1 MTDIE
6 DGFRRDALIAC
17 RSVTLADVA
26 EQLLAED
33 AGAALIKASLL
44 CWERQYG
51 RATAL
56 KMVESALIAAQHD
69 AADGA
74 VLISN

>member
-1 MTDIE
+1 MTDIGDE
-6 DGFRRDALIAC
+6 FRRDALIAC
-17 RSVTLADVA
+17 RSVTLADIA

-44 CWERQYG
+44 CWERKYG
-51 RATAL
+51 RASAL
-56 KMVESALIAAQHD
+56 TLAETALIAVQHE